1 MQALRELIRELILL
15 EFSTTANIQ
24 GYAAP
29 LGAPAAA
36 PLIIPEPFAVITEPK
51 QTRKKKKR
59 KKQNESR
66 PRRNQKEDRST

>member
-51 QTRKKKKR
+51 QKKKKKR
-59 KKQNESR
+59 KQNESR
-66 PRRNQKEDRST
+66 PRRNQKENRST